1 MKIFAVIIPLLFLGN
16 VAIAQVKAKKDSI
29 AQVKAKEDST
39 KYWFNK
45 KLETEHRRDSLKK
58 IAAKKQPV
66 ARPKKTTK
74 AKSQ

>member
-1 MKIFAVIIPLLFLGN
+1 MKIFAVVIPLLFLGN
-16 VAIAQVKAKKDSI
+16 VAIAQD
-29 AQVKAKEDST
+29 KAKEDST

-45 KLETEHRRDSLKK
+45 KLEVEHKRDSLKK
-58 IAAKKQPV
+58 AAIKKQPV

>member
-45 KLETEHRRDSLKK
+45 KLETEHRRMKRVTPK
-58 IAAKKQPV
+58 QPAAKP
-66 ARPKKTTK
+66 KTTK

>member
-1 MKIFAVIIPLLFLGN
+1 MKIFAVIIPILFLGS
-16 VAIAQVKAKKDSI
+16 AAMAQD
-29 AQVKAKEDST
+29 KAKEDST

-45 KLETEHRRDSLKK
+45 KLEVEHRRDSLKK
-58 IAAKKQPV
+58 VAAKKQPV